1 MPIIEFLLSPIFR
14 AILIVLLLPLLLLS
28 AFCYSAYALF
38 IFFLCIFAIS
48 WMFARIKKSE
58 HRLTRQLLGLSILF
72 VVVGASFCI
81 CPEFNLWL
89 TLSARQRVV
98 NDIVRSYK
106 PIQEIKYNVF
116 LLGKATASDG
126 SVYFTHFK
134 RGRSL
139 LHESAF
145 FVYKSNPNDISI
157 DPRHERWKQL
167 KNNWFFLVKTYA
179 D

>member
-1 MPIIEFLLSPIFR
+1 MQIIEFLLSPIFR
-14 AILIVLLLPLLLLS
+14 AILIVLLLPLLPLS

-58 HRLTRQLLGLSILF
+58 HRLTKQLLGLSILF
-72 VVVGASFCI
+72 VVVWASFYI
-81 CPEFNLWL
+81 SPEFNLWL

-98 NDIVRSYK
+98 NGEDIHY
-106 PIQEIKYNVF
+106 PVF
-116 LLGKATASDG
+116 LLGEATFANN
-126 SVYFTHFK
+126 SVYFAHFK

-145 FVYKSNPNDISI
+145 FVYKSNPNGMSI
-157 DPRHERWKQL
+157 DINPRHERWKQL
-167 KNNWFFLVKTYA
+167 KNNWFFLVTTYA